1 MVKVLEFLSTS
12 NCTDLGLLTVPLG
25 KFFDIF
31 EASFLIC
38 EVITIISVVLLLTV
52 LESGDS

>member
-38 EVITIISVVLLLTV
+38 EVIIIISVVLLLTV